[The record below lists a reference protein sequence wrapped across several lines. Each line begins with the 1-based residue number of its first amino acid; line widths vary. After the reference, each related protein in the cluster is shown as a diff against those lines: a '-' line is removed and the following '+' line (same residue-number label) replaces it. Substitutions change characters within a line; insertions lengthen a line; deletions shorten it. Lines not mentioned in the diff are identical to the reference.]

1 MDLTEQLDTFQ
12 KEISSY
18 LAEKSGVI
26 DAALKA
32 GQDFVSLQE
41 QSLQAAVENNRAL
54 MNRIEMV
61 NYLAVGI
68 ALLLGLL
75 IAFYTGQLVAQPV
88 QLVEGG
94 VSRIAAGDLTVADLK
109 SSSRDE
115 IGSLALSFNQ
125 MKQNLREIVQ
135 KVTGGAHSIL
145 QAATA
150 EEQTVAME
158 EVSAAA
164 ESLQKL
170 AAEMEEAVARFKI

>member
-1 MDLTEQLDTFQ
+1 
-12 KEISSY
+12 
-18 LAEKSGVI
+18 VI